1 MTEGSPV
8 PVPVVPAGSL
18 TVGVDIGGTKLAA
31 AVVDETG
38 LLLAMARRRTPTQD
52 PEHIADVVA
61 EIVAQF
67 RQDYDVVAVGVGAAG
82 FVDATRSTIVF
93 APNLAWRNT
102 PLREQIASRLDV
114 PVVVENDANA
124 AAWGEYRFGA
134 GEHEPDLAVLTIGT
148 GIGAGL
154 LMNGRLHRGR
164 FGAAGEPGHLR
175 VVPGGRQ
182 CGCGNLGCLEQYCS
196 GTALVRAAREIAR
209 ARPDEAD
216 RLLDLAHGDVNAID
230 GPVVTKAAQEG
241 NPAAVDCFT
250 EIGRWLGQG
259 LADLAAVLDPGRFVI
274 GGGVADAGPLLIDV
288 ARATYAAT
296 VTGRGY
302 RQLAD
307 VVPAAL
313 GPDAGVIGAADLAR
327 QG

>member
-1 MTEGSPV
+1 MTV
-8 PVPVVPAGSL
+8 

-31 AVVDETG
+31 GVVDEDG
-38 LLLAMARRRTPTQD
+38 HLLATARRRTPTRD

-67 RQDYDVVAVGVGAAG
+67 RHDHDIAAVGVGAAG
-82 FVDATRSTIVF
+82 FVDAARSRIVF

-102 PLREQIASRLDV
+102 PLRAQILERIDL
-114 PVVVENDANA
+114 PVFVENDANA
-124 AAWGEYRFGA
+124 AAWGEFRFGA
-134 GEHEPDLAVLTIGT
+134 GIGEVDLVVLTIGT
-148 GIGAGL
+148 GIGAGV
-154 LMNGRLHRGR
+154 LMSGELHRGR

-196 GTALVRAAREIAR
+196 GSALVRAAREIAF
-209 ARPDEAD
+209 ARPEEAR
-216 RLLDLAHGDVNAID
+216 RLLELAHGDPGAID

-288 ARATYAAT
+288 ARSTYAST

-302 RQLAD
+302 RTLAEI
-307 VVPAAL
+307 VPAQL
-313 GPDAGVIGAADLAR
+313 GADAGVIGAADLAR
-327 QG
+327 RA